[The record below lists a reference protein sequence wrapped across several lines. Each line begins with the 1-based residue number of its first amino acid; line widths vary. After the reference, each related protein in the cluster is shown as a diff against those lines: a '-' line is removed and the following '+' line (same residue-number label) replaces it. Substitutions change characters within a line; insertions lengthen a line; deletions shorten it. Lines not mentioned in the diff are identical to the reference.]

1 MVLAATRF
9 SARSRFLDLRAL
21 AALAHTRFVTTH
33 HIEGNYSGRHRSKQ
47 QGGAA
52 EFVDFREYS
61 AGEDLRRLDW
71 KVLARTGRPYVRL
84 YQDEVNLNCT
94 VVLDV
99 SNSMTFAGTG
109 RGSGRGADHG
119 VKVSKL
125 EYAQYLATALSHV
138 IEQQQDQV
146 GLAVV
151 ADKLIDVIPPAG
163 TRSHV
168 LRLQDAIEQLNPQ
181 PATALAD
188 PLRELFMRL
197 TRRGVLLVMSDFLVD
212 DLEKLCASLRLFKH
226 RRWEVIL
233 LHLVHPEEERLP
245 EGLAYRFE
253 GMENEGRIDCSP
265 IDVRRLYE
273 ERFEAHAAS
282 VRRLGLAAGCD
293 YRRVSTATPYLRTLG
308 EFLVERSG

>member
-1 MVLAATRF
+1 MPVATTSS

-21 AALAHTRFVTTH
+21 AALAHRRFVTRN
-33 HIEGNYSGRHRSKQ
+33 HIEGSYSGRHRSKQ

-52 EFVDFREYS
+52 EFVDYREYA

-94 VVLDV
+94 VVLDA
-99 SNSMTFAGTG
+99 SSSMLFAGY
-109 RGSGRGADHG
+109 RSGATS
-119 VKVSKL
+119 SKL

-138 IEQQQDQV
+138 IEQQQDQI
-146 GLAVV
+146 GLATV
-151 ADKLIDVIPPAG
+151 AGKLIDVIPPAG
-163 TRSHV
+163 TRSHL
-168 LRLQDAIEQLNPQ
+168 LRLQEAIEKVAAQ

-212 DLEKLCASLRLFKH
+212 DAEKLFASLRLFKH

-233 LHLVHPEEERLP
+233 LHLIHPDEEHLP
-245 EGLAYRFE
+245 DGLAFRFA
-253 GMENEGRIDCSP
+253 GMEGEGDVDCSP
-265 IDVRRLYE
+265 AEVRRLYE
-273 ERFEAHAAS
+273 RRFEAHAATI
-282 VRRLGLAAGCD
+282 RRLALAAGCD
-293 YRRVSTATPYLRTLG
+293 YRRVSTATTYLTTLG
-308 EFLVERSG
+308 EFLVERAG

>member
-1 MVLAATRF
+1 MVSAAKR
-9 SARSRFLDLRAL
+9 SGGARSRFLDLKAL
-21 AALAHTRFVTTH
+21 AALAHTRFVTRH
-33 HIEGNYSGRHRSKQ
+33 HIEGSYSGRHRSRQ

-94 VVLDV
+94 AVID
-99 SNSMTFAGTG
+99 SSSSMAFAGTG
-109 RGSGRGADHG
+109 RTAKG
-119 VKVSKL
+119 SKL

-138 IEQQQDQV
+138 IEQQQDQI
-146 GLAVV
+146 GLAVM
-151 ADKLIDVIPPAG
+151 ADKLIDVIPPGG

-168 LRLQDAIEQLNPQ
+168 LRLQEAIESIKTA

-212 DLEKLCASLRLFKH
+212 DLEKLFASLRLFKH

-245 EGLAYRFE
+245 EGLAFRFE
-253 GMENEGRIDCSP
+253 GMENDGSINCSP
-265 IDVRRLYE
+265 AEVRQLYE
-273 ERFEAHAAS
+273 ARFEAHAAS